1 MNQAGTVTMID
12 EALQRFASRDL
23 VAGHE
28 IVDFLL
34 DLSIAVL
41 DDRELRELLEQESQ
55 PTA

>member
-1 MNQAGTVTMID
+1 MNQAGVVTTID

-28 IVDFLL
+28 VVDFLL
-34 DLSIAVL
+34 DLRIAVL
-41 DDRELRELLEQESQ
+41 DDSELRDLLEQESQ